1 MRNGWVVVSV
11 GNRQMT
17 KLKHLSPR
25 SLVLS
30 LLSPRHRVECRL
42 QLRTVCCLQ
51 TKPLEKKASNNENKN
66 SYHVQSTLPFALDV
80 HICYYLTLK
89 ISWKRGIGHLSHHL
103 LMDDNIYSLLQN
115 IYINISFSAQNDLY
129 FYIHLLIKVL
139 RTVKLSDL
147 PKFTQQFS
155 GRAKLNFSLV
165 LLPII
170 LSHQ

>member
-89 ISWKRGIGHLSHHL
+89 ISWKRGIGH
-103 LMDDNIYSLLQN
+103 QN